1 MKRILNLMLLS
12 LLAGMASAQDTY
24 ESVELAAGDLNGTA
38 RYVGMG
44 GALSALGGDIT
55 TMGTNPA
62 GIALFRHNEIALTV
76 GGVFTAEKGQL
87 GHDASRMSFDQAGIV
102 FIMDQSDASGRGLQY
117 VNFGINYTK
126 HRNHLGNLNVASVG
140 GLDGGNFSQTW
151 QIAGIANRAAAN
163 FGLTRNVWPVLA
175 YIFAPVYEGGVP
187 KYDSYGHITNM
198 TRSGAI
204 EDVWIKDAKGN
215 DVVTYNGVNAQSAAY
230 QRATYGSNS
239 QFDFNLSFNVSNQYF
254 WGLSLGV
261 YSQNYKRQ
269 SFYAERRTDG
279 NYYDILNWYDS
290 KADGFDIKLGFI
302 CRPIDDSPFR
312 FGVYV
317 HTPIWYSMDDVNDWS
332 LVYNNN
338 NSSMDG
344 YIQEN
349 PSSPSPFR
357 YSYRTPWKFGLSLG
371 HTIGKEL
378 AFGAEY
384 EFTDPSSARYYNE
397 HWDSDADFAF
407 INDKIKKYL
416 RPQHTLKLGVEYKLV
431 PEFALRLGYNLVSS
445 PFKTDAFR
453 PLDEY
458 DFFATETAYIN
469 WKDLHRITFGF
480 GYRFKG
486 GYFDLAYQYQSQ
498 NGDFYAFDG
507 DYTDAGKYYSLAPTS
522 VKNNRSQILGTLGFS
537 F

>member
-1 MKRILNLMLLS
+1 MALS
-12 LLAGMASAQDTY
+12 LFAGLASAQDTY
-24 ESVELAAGDLNGTA
+24 ESVDLGGVDLNGTA

-55 TMGTNPA
+55 TMDSNPA
-62 GIALFRHNEIALTV
+62 GTALFRHNEIALTL

-151 QIAGIANRAAAN
+151 QIADIANRAAAN

-175 YIFAPVYEGGVP
+175 DWFAPT
-187 KYDSYGHITNM
+187 YDSSKSSFNNDRALSYDVPADAFYGYTAN
-198 TRSGAI
+198 
-204 EDVWIKDAKGN
+204 
-215 DVVTYNGVNAQSAAY
+215 SAAY
-230 QRATYGSNS
+230 QRATYGSNA
-239 QFDFNLSFNVSNQYF
+239 QFDFNLSFNVSNQFF

-261 YSQNYKRQ
+261 YSMNY
-269 SFYAERRTDG
+269 RRESLYFENNSQG
-279 NYYDILNWYDS
+279 NYYLYNWYDS

-302 CRPIDDSPFR
+302 CRPIEESPFR
-312 FGVYV
+312 LGVYI
-317 HTPIWYSMDDVNDWS
+317 HTPTWYSMDDAKGCSVDYADNIGS
-332 LVYNNN
+332 FNYLLA
-338 NSSMDG
+338 
-344 YIQEN
+344 N
-349 PSSPSPFR
+349 PDIPPYR
-357 YSYRTPWKFGLSLG
+357 YSYRTPWKFGFSLG

-384 EFTDPSSARYYNE
+384 EFTDPSTARYYNDQ
-397 HWDSDADFAF
+397 WKTDLDLSY
-407 INDKIKKYL
+407 INEERIKKYL

-431 PEFALRLGYNLVSS
+431 PEFALRLGYNFVSS
-445 PFKTDAFR
+445 PYKSNAHR
-453 PLDEY
+453 LLDEY
-458 DFFATETAYIN
+458 DTCATETAYIN

-486 GYFDLAYQYQSQ
+486 GYFDVAYQYQAQ
-498 NGDFYAFDG
+498 KGDFYAFYG
-507 DYTDAGKYYSLAPTS
+507 NYTDASTGIYYALAPTS
-522 VKNNRSQILGTLGFS
+522 VKNNRSQLMATLGFS